1 MNLEKLKN
9 QEKVSS
15 PDVSE
20 GETYEFSEIKNF
32 LEKLENDPEKLKK
45 FAAMAEA
52 RAKDIFESGHLEEE
66 FKEGDK
72 VLYIGAG
79 TGHVPKYIEDKTGVE
94 IVKVDLKDIRTSDT
108 KDAKFIEANA
118 RRLPFP
124 DNSQDTI
131 CLFDMLHH
139 TKNQQEILQEARRV
153 LKPGGKLLILEDTI
167 PESFKKGVTT
177 MKGLVGKMDDAFNK
191 QPKGVNPH
199 NYHSVSDWELML
211 HNEGLD
217 VDANDTKS
225 WYWGPADF
233 LPEAVRPKRP
243 EERTVARPFES
254 TLLKVIKGEEREKE
268 PDFTELE
275 ERWFKK

>member
-1 MNLEKLKN
+1 MNLEKPQN
-9 QEKVSS
+9 QEKS
-15 PDVSE
+15 PDLAGE
-20 GETYEFSEIKNF
+20 ETYDFSEIKKF

-45 FAAMAEA
+45 FTAMAEA
-52 RAKDIFESGHLEEE
+52 RAKDIFESGRLEEE
-66 FKEGDK
+66 FKKGDK

-94 IVKVDLKDIRTSDT
+94 IVNVDLRDIRTTDT

-139 TKNQQEILQEARRV
+139 TRNQQEILQEARRV

-167 PESFKKGVTT
+167 PEKFKEGRNT
-177 MKGLVGKMDDAFNK
+177 MKSVVGKVDDLFNK
-191 QPKGVNPH
+191 QPKDVNPH

-211 HNEGLD
+211 YNEGYD
-217 VDANDTKS
+217 VDAGDTKN

-233 LPEAVRPKRP
+233 MPEAVRSERP
-243 EERTVARPFES
+243 EHRTIARPFES
-254 TLLKVIKGEEREKE
+254 TLLKVLKGEGREKE
-268 PDFTELE
+268 QDFTKLE
-275 ERWFKK
+275 EKWFKK